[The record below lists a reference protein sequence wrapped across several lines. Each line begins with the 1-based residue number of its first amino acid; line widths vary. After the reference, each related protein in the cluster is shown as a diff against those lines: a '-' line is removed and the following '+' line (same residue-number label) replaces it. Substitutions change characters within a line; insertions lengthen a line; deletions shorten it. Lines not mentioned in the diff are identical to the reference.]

1 MTDAASIDGHHPA
14 AANGHG
20 GEVAAMT
27 LNAYL
32 DEWLA
37 LSRSRVKP
45 STWQSYD
52 DACRA
57 YLRPALGGCR
67 VGELTVHQLNLH
79 FVQLLQEGGRRG
91 GPLSQKTLTN
101 THAIL
106 HKALADAVTDGR
118 LDHNIAS
125 RVRLP
130 RHDPDGDLRPSRL
143 RTWDTDQAARFLEL
157 TAGDP
162 LHDLWRV
169 ALATGMRRGELLGL
183 SWEDVDLEQR
193 QVRVRRSL
201 SYIGRRFHIT
211 STKTGRTRV
220 LAIDDDTVAAIA
232 RRPRPTHPDW
242 PLVFTGES
250 GMPIRPQHVTHR
262 WRAQWPDLE
271 LPRITFHALR
281 HCHACLLLDQGV
293 PIPVVS
299 QRLGHTNV
307 MMTMRVYAHVL
318 PAQDHAAAAAIG
330 RALAGP

>member
-1 MTDAASIDGHHPA
+1 MD
-14 AANGHG
+14 
-20 GEVAAMT
+20 VAPMT

-32 DEWLA
+32 DQWLA

-57 YLRPALGGCR
+57 YLRPVLGDCL

-79 FVQLLQEGGRRG
+79 FHDLLHQGGRRG
-91 GPLSQKTLTN
+91 GPLTPKTLAN
-101 THAIL
+101 THAVL
-106 HKALADAVTDGR
+106 HKALADAVTEGR

-125 RVRLP
+125 RIRLP
-130 RHDPDGDLRPSRL
+130 QHDPDGDLRPTRL

-157 TAGDP
+157 TADDP
-162 LHDLWRV
+162 FHGLWHL

-183 SWEDVDLEQR
+183 TRDDVDLEQR
-193 QVRVRRSL
+193 QLRVRRSL
-201 SYIGRRFHIT
+201 SYIDRRFQLT
-211 STKTGRTRV
+211 TTKTGRSRV

-232 RRPRPTHPDW
+232 RQPPPTHADW
-242 PLVFTGES
+242 PLVFTGAR
-250 GMPIRPQHVTHR
+250 GLPIRPQYVSRR
-262 WRAQWPDLE
+262 WRDQWPGLD
-271 LPRITFHALR
+271 LPRITFHTLR

-330 RALAGP
+330 RALASP